1 MVWDPRALGPQ
12 IPPEV
17 HVPPAHPQFR
27 QPQEAQPESKVQQQ
41 LQLKHSCKPQLWLQL
56 RLLPLLLLLALRPQP
71 PSPFPPQPT
80 LQP

>member
-41 LQLKHSCKPQLWLQL
+41 LQLKLQVGDENADSSDCMCVCDFMCKGTP
-56 RLLPLLLLLALRPQP
+56 R
-71 PSPFPPQPT
+71 
-80 LQP
+80 